1 MALRVWAGLAL
12 ASSFAV
18 MIGVGFAAEPKLE
31 LLGTFKDW
39 HVYTTGT
46 GANRLCYALAEP
58 LQTNPANL
66 KRDQVFFLISTW
78 PGKKVRNEPSVV
90 PGYQYKDMS
99 QAEAQV
105 GSDKFAFYTK
115 NEGAKG
121 GAWLDKPEDEKKLI
135 DAMKRGSAMTI
146 IGTSTRG
153 NLTRDNYSLA
163 GLSAAL
169 EKIDMSCK

>member
-1 MALRVWAGLAL
+1 MALRVFAGVAFTVCFAVGLAQ
-12 ASSFAV
+12 
-18 MIGVGFAAEPKLE
+18 AADPKPE

-39 HVYTTGT
+39 HVYAT
-46 GANRLCYALAEP
+46 GAGANKLCYALAEP
-58 LQTNPANL
+58 VQTNPANF

-78 PGKKVRNEPSVV
+78 PGRKIRNEPSVV

-99 QAEAQV
+99 PVEAQV
-105 GSDKFAFYTK
+105 GSDKFAFYSK

-121 GAWLDKPEDEKKLI
+121 GAWVDKPEDEKKLI
-135 DAMKRGSAMTI
+135 ESMKRGSAMTI
-146 IGTSTRG
+146 IGTSSRG

>member
-1 MALRVWAGLAL
+1 
-12 ASSFAV
+12 
-18 MIGVGFAAEPKLE
+18 
-31 LLGTFKDW
+31 LGTFKDW
-39 HVYTTGT
+39 HVYTTGA

-58 LQTNPANL
+58 LQSNPANL
-66 KRDQVFFLISTW
+66 KRDQIFFLISTW

-90 PGYQYKDMS
+90 PGYPYKDMS

-105 GSDKFAFYTK
+105 GSDKFEFYTK
-115 NEGAKG
+115 NEGGKG

-146 IGTSTRG
+146 IGTSSRG